1 MAKLTAWLFTIW
13 GVLLVLPLIGVD
25 ALNSLAVWLVPLIVL
40 VIGLGK
46 LYRNY
51 QMGGKKRRR

>member
-13 GVLLVLPLIGVD
+13 GILLVLPLIGVV
-25 ALNSLAVWLVPLIVL
+25 SLDSIAAWLIPLIVL

-46 LYRNY
+46 LSRNY
-51 QMGGKKRRR
+51 AKKKRR

>member
-1 MAKLTAWLFTIW
+1 MAKLTAWLFTLW

-25 ALNSLAVWLVPLIVL
+25 ALNSIATWLIPLIVL

-46 LYRNY
+46 LARNY
-51 QMGGKKRRR
+51 KMGGKKRR